1 LNPISCTAFAGAR
14 RLARGTLAEIALAA
28 LAADDGPIL
37 VFEDATGRVVDLD
50 LSGSAADVAARY
62 ASAVEPRGPGRP
74 KLGVVAREVTLLPR
88 QWDWL
93 AAQPGGA
100 SAALRRLVDAARK
113 QGEAAERERI
123 ARERVYRFLHALA
136 GDFAGFEALSRALFA
151 GDSPGF
157 EAGLAAWPAD
167 IAAHARELAQGAFA
181 AHDEAANVSS

>member
-1 LNPISCTAFAGAR
+1 MNPTSCTAFAGVR
-14 RLARGTLAEIALAA
+14 LLARGALAEVALAA
-28 LAADDGPIL
+28 HAADGPIL
-37 VFEDATGRVVDLD
+37 VFDDATGRVVDLD

-62 ASAVEPRGPGRP
+62 APVAESRGPGRP

-113 QGEAAERERI
+113 QGEAAERERM
-123 ARERVYRFLHALA
+123 ARERVYRFLHALG

-151 GDSPGF
+151 GDAAGF

-167 IAAHARELAQGAFA
+167 IAAHARDLAVGAFA
-181 AHDEAANVSS
+181 AHAEAAKVAS